1 MLLRSRPATLDD
13 LVAGREALA
22 YQYGND
28 SDLLARLPEVWKG
41 LLGLPSIW
49 SMVVEDLDAPEERR
63 IVSYS
68 LTAFVSESF
77 ANRIQA
83 GEVPFLG
90 TWVVRSFLDG
100 GGEPITLEE
109 IAAAQTGDG
118 LNAVTLH
125 SVCTLV
131 PKGSS
136 PPIPIGE
143 HIARQNFDAMR
154 GYRIRRTFREV
165 YSPESLRTYSTGGWR
180 LRSDYRPYFGDEAT
194 EPRADRPF
202 LLGMDRR
209 EAQAEPGARMA
220 TLFVDRLPRLELP
233 RGYRELLGLALE
245 GLSDQEIADRL
256 CVSISTI
263 KKRWMALYEHVE
275 VRVPGLLPSAVW
287 RFSGGRGVER
297 RRHLLGFVREHPEE
311 LRPPWTELRRS
322 TG

>member
-13 LVAGREALA
+13 LVAARDTLA

-28 SDLLARLPEVWKG
+28 PELLSRLPEAWEG
-41 LLGLPSIW
+41 LLDLLSVW

-77 ANRIQA
+77 ARRIQN

-90 TWVVRSFLDG
+90 AWVAWSFLEG
-100 GGEPITLEE
+100 GGEPLTEKE
-109 IAAAQTGDG
+109 VAAAQAGDG

-131 PKGSS
+131 PKGSH
-136 PPIPIGE
+136 PPISVGE

-154 GYRIRRTFREV
+154 GYRIRRSFREV

-180 LRSDYRPYFGDEAT
+180 LRSDYRPFFGDEAT

-202 LLGMDRR
+202 LLGIDRD
-209 EAQAEPGARMA
+209 EAQSEPGARMA
-220 TLFVDRLPRLELP
+220 TLFVDRRPRLELP

-256 CVSISTI
+256 CVSISTV

-275 VRVPGLLPSAVW
+275 VRVPGLLPSAEW

-311 LRPPWTELRRS
+311 LRAFVE
-322 TG
+322 